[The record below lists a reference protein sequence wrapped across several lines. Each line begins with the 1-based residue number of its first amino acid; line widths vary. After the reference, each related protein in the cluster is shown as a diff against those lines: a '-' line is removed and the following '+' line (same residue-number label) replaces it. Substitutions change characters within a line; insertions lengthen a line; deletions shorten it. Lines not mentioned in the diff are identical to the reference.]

1 MNASAAPSQSPSRA
15 QAQAELI
22 ARLSRLS
29 RPARWIIAAR
39 VKTLGLSLVPVA
51 AGTWLAAMQGS
62 WNPGVMLAAML
73 AAALIQIGTNLWNDA
88 ADAKSGVDGPERLG
102 PPRLTSLGL
111 LDPGRVRLAAAG
123 AFGLSGLLGL
133 YLTAVGGWVIVAIGL
148 VSLALGF
155 FYSMGPRPLSGTP
168 LGELLVIG
176 FFGVVAVAGTV
187 FLHGQPVNAEA
198 LTLGA
203 IVGLPAAAVLL
214 LNNHRDRVTDARA
227 GRRTLAI
234 LLGQGASRALYA
246 ALLAGA
252 VIWSAL
258 WSGAVLSLLPAAAL
272 GLALAVAM
280 ARLPISAA
288 LNRLIP
294 GTALF
299 QMILLLGI
307 VAGPTP

>member
-1 MNASAAPSQSPSRA
+1 MSATAIPTQTSQDA
-15 QAQAELI
+15 LI
-22 ARLSRLS
+22 ARLSTLS
-29 RPARWIIAAR
+29 RPARWVIAAR

-51 AGTWLAAMQGS
+51 AGSWLAASQGD
-62 WNPGVMLAAML
+62 WRVGVMLAAML

-88 ADAKSGVDGPERLG
+88 ADASSGVDGPERLG

-111 LDPGRVRLAAAG
+111 LDPARVRLAAAL
-123 AFGLSGLLGL
+123 AFGLSATLGL
-133 YLTAVGGWVIVAIGL
+133 FLAVVGGWAIVGIGL

-168 LGELLVIG
+168 LGEALVVG

-187 FLHGQPVNAEA
+187 MLHGQPVTGEA
-198 LTLGA
+198 LSLGA

-234 LLGQGASRALYA
+234 LLGQEASRVLFAV
-246 ALLAGA
+246 LLAGA
-252 VIWSAL
+252 VIWAWL
-258 WSGAVLSLLPAAAL
+258 WSGAVWTLLPAAAL
-272 GLALAVAM
+272 GAVLALAM
-280 ARLPISAA
+280 ARLPLSPA

-299 QMILLLGI
+299 QMLLVLGI
-307 VAGPTP
+307 AAGPLG